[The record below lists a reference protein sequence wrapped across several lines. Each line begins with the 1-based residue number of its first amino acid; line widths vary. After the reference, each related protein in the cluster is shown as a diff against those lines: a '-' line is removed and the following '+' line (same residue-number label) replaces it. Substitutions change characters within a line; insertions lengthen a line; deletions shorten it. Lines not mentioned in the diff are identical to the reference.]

1 MTLSDQLTLSIVS
14 HGHGPLVETLVAQ
27 LDTIEALAGVKVILT
42 LNVPGEPFL
51 YEIQPL
57 HRLRLDIVRNASPL
71 GFGANHNQAFKKC
84 ETHWY
89 AILNPDLSL
98 PTDVFTPLL
107 QTARAENAALVA
119 PCVVN
124 PEGITEDSVRWNLTP
139 WSLFMRR
146 LGVQGES
153 SVGDH
158 KFRWFAGMFYIVSST
173 AFRQIGGFDTR
184 YFLYCE
190 DYDLCARMHL
200 ANHKLR
206 YEPGFRVIHDARRAS
221 WKSSRYLVMH
231 MKSLLR
237 VWCSNPVW
245 RIALKNM

>member
-1 MTLSDQLTLSIVS
+1 
-14 HGHGPLVETLVAQ
+14 LVAQ
-27 LDTIEALAGVKVILT
+27 LDTIEALAGVKLILT

-51 YEIQPL
+51 YEKQPL
-57 HRLRLDIVRNASPL
+57 HRLRLTIARNASPL
-71 GFGANHNQAFKKC
+71 GFGANHNQAFEKC
-84 ETHWY
+84 ETPWF

-98 PTDVFTPLL
+98 PSDVFTPLI
-107 QTARAENAALVA
+107 QTASAENAALIA

-124 PEGITEDSVRWNLTP
+124 TEGVTEDSVRWNLTP

-153 SVGDH
+153 CVGDH
-158 KFRWFAGMFYIVSST
+158 MFRWFAGMFYVVSSA

-206 YEPGFRVIHDARRAS
+206 YEPGTRVIHDARRAS
-221 WKSSRYLVMH
+221 WKSSRYLALH
-231 MKSLLR
+231 MNSLLR

-245 RIALKNM
+245 RIAFKNLLGGTSRTRPH